1 MRRNSKNMMA
11 AIGPRPTPRDLRA
24 ASPLT
29 EVHRPRARQAVDVVG
44 APAYDPNRTSRLINY
59 LVDARQKCVRDR
71 ETDRF
76 GSFQVN
82 DHFKLGWITGPADRP
97 LAVRGEYGSR
107 RLRLADEGP
116 QNRSY

>member
-1 MRRNSKNMMA
+1 MRNDK
-11 AIGPRPTPRDLRA
+11 RPNW
-24 ASPLT
+24 S
-29 EVHRPRARQAVDVVG
+29 QN
-44 APAYDPNRTSRLINY
+44 DPNRTSRLINY

-97 LAVRGEYGSR
+97 LSVRGEYGSR
-107 RLRLADEGP
+107 RLRLTDAGSSK
-116 QNRSY
+116 NRSYKTSAALG

>member
-1 MRRNSKNMMA
+1 MDLDLLGAQSAAMA
-11 AIGPRPTPRDLRA
+11 ASGESCRRRGHA
-24 ASPLT
+24 VVSLT
-29 EVHRPRARQAVDVVG
+29 
-44 APAYDPNRTSRLINY
+44 DPNRTSRLINY

-116 QNRSY
+116 QNRSYKTSAALG